1 VVGEGC
7 SVDLWMLDLG
17 KAAKSVRGTFEHEEL
32 NESEKLNV
40 KLYCQDFCFVGK
52 GLDWEWL

>member
-1 VVGEGC
+1 
-7 SVDLWMLDLG
+7 MLDLG
-17 KAAKSVRGTFEHEEL
+17 KAAESVRGKFEHEKL

-52 GLDWEWL
+52 GLDLEWL

>member
-7 SVDLWMLDLG
+7 SVDPWMLDLG
-17 KAAKSVRGTFEHEEL
+17 KAAKSVRGTLEHEKL

-40 KLYCQDFCFVGK
+40 KFYCQDFGFVGK
-52 GLDWEWL
+52 GLDLEWL